1 MGIISTV
8 LVIISVE
15 YKACIVCMCVSTRIS
30 INNLIISTE
39 NACIFARVKISLF
52 STSTLK

>member
-30 INNLIISTE
+30 INNLIFRSKNTR
-39 NACIFARVKISLF
+39 IFARVKIGLF
-52 STSTLK
+52 STSTLN